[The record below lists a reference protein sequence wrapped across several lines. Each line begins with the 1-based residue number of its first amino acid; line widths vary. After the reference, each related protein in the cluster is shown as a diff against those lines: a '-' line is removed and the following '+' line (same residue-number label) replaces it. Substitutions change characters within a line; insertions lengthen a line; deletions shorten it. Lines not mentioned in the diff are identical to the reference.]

1 MFCIFL
7 QVISSI
13 DKNTIIIT
21 KGAGSAVR
29 QLRQRHEV
37 SSRHKFLEDM
47 SPKKRIIYSRP
58 DDSDLVSLINLHSSD
73 YFYVN
78 DHDEENIGKMY
89 YSRKRTVVLEY
100 AEGTLQMIS
109 VYI

>member
-1 MFCIFL
+1 M
-7 QVISSI
+7 ISSI

-29 QLRQRHEV
+29 QLRQRREV
-37 SSRHKFLEDM
+37 SSRHKFLENM
-47 SPKKRIIYSRP
+47 LPKKRIIYSRP